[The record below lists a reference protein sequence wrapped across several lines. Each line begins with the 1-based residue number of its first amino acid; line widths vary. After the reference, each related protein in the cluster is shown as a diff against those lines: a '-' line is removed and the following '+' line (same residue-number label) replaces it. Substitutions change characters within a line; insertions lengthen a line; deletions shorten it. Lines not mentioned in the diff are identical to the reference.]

1 MSKRKLLFTF
11 LRIAVT
17 VGLLAFVFSSIDCY
31 DSVKMKDS
39 ATALKG
45 TVVNRAELLDK
56 TAGEV
61 VLRDSDGG
69 ERRIAMSDV
78 VVEAR
83 VKLSDGV
90 GLAGRVVSETAE
102 KLEIVD
108 SEGAQHTVWFEES
121 GHPTFIK
128 EISRSYYSR
137 GFFSIVST
145 IDVWLF
151 VFGVLLYGVIN
162 FTGVVRWQILMR
174 VQGIGLSFWRS
185 TKLTFL
191 GLFYNNIMPGMA
203 GGDVLKAY
211 YAARETSRKTS
222 AVVAVFFDRLIGL
235 LGLALLAA
243 ITILI
248 NYGDRRFHGVAEGIA
263 IFIAVVAVGAIFIFS
278 HRLRRLIR
286 FKKIMRVVPF
296 ASVRRILKEID
307 NAIFIYRSHKKAVLI
322 AILIS
327 LFGHSFM
334 ITACYVFSRAIGI
347 EVLTIGDCFVFLPA
361 VFMIMSIPISMA
373 GWGLAENS
381 FGWLLSAV
389 GVSLGE
395 STTMGVLY
403 NLTRTLWSLP
413 GALAVLALGR
423 RPSAGE
429 IEREMKAL
437 DREMQ
442 EVAGEDG

>member
-1 MSKRKLLFTF
+1 MSA
-11 LRIAVT
+11 I
-17 VGLLAFVFSSIDCY
+17 
-31 DSVKMKDS
+31 
-39 ATALKG
+39 
-45 TVVNRAELLDK
+45 LDMLGGE
-56 TAGEV
+56 ADEV
-61 VLRDSDGG
+61 VLRDSDGD
-69 ERRIAMSDV
+69 ERRIPLTDI

-90 GLAGRVVSETAE
+90 GLAGRVVAESEK

-108 SEGAQHTVWFEES
+108 SEGAQHTLWFDES
-121 GHPTFIK
+121 GHPAFIK

-151 VFGVLLYGVIN
+151 VFGALLYGVIN
-162 FTGVVRWQILMR
+162 FTGVVRLQILMR

-203 GGDVLKAY
+203 GGDALKAY
-211 YAARETSRKTS
+211 YAARDTDRKTG
-222 AVVAVFFDRLIGL
+222 AVVGVFFDRLIGL
-235 LGLALLAA
+235 LGLARLAA

-248 NYGDRRFHGVAEGIA
+248 NYGDRRFHGVAQGIA
-263 IFIAVVAVGAIFIFS
+263 IFIAAIAVGAIFIFS
-278 HRLRRLIR
+278 HRLRQLIR
-286 FKKIMRVVPF
+286 LKKIMRLIPF
-296 ASVRRILKEID
+296 VSVRRILKEID
-307 NAIFIYRSHKKAVLI
+307 NAIFIYRSHKKAVLV

-373 GWGLAENS
+373 SW
-381 FGWLLSAV
+381 
-389 GVSLGE
+389 
-395 STTMGVLY
+395 
-403 NLTRTLWSLP
+403 
-413 GALAVLALGR
+413 
-423 RPSAGE
+423 
-429 IEREMKAL
+429 K
-437 DREMQ
+437 
-442 EVAGEDG
+442 